1 MATSVILYTN
11 CRLQKVHSTRGIVV
25 CYSVNFPL
33 GMILG
38 LYIKAELENVDSVRA
53 VPGIRWEVDGMSTST
68 Q

>member
-1 MATSVILYTN
+1 
-11 CRLQKVHSTRGIVV
+11 
-25 CYSVNFPL
+25 
-33 GMILG
+33 MILG